1 MLSKMA
7 FYLICL
13 EAPVKA
19 GASSLCRGTQFGTK
33 EHGAVQLDTVD
44 GNVQHGKVELYSTT
58 RGRTRHNKIREAFCF
73 AQHGYVQLNKIHS
86 QSCET

>member
-1 MLSKMA
+1 
-7 FYLICL
+7 
-13 EAPVKA
+13 
-19 GASSLCRGTQFGTK
+19 
-33 EHGAVQLDTVD
+33 LDTVD

-86 QSCET
+86 QSCETECCKAQPSGAQVTPNPTKRDTFLSN